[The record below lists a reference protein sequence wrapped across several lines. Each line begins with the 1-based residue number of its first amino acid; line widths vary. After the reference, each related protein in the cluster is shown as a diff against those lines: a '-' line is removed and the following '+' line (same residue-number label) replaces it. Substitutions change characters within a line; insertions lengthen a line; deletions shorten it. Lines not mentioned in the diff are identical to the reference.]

1 MPIILALI
9 AILIGAAIWYQRAR
23 AAKDAADDLLGA
35 ANDIRLAAR
44 RFGFKSKSNL
54 HPVDQIED
62 ARQAAAG
69 IAAIIAAM
77 DGALTEAELKALET
91 ETRAVL
97 NATAEEAPE
106 LAAYGRWIAG
116 QSPNPEEMA
125 RRLGRKL
132 HKLVGGDAGPDLI
145 DYATRVATAG
155 APLDA
160 RQIDALDAIRRQF
173 GMA

>member
-1 MPIILALI
+1 MPVILAII

-23 AAKDAADDLLGA
+23 AATNAADDLLGA

-44 RFGFKSKSNL
+44 RFGFKSQSNL

-62 ARQAAAG
+62 PRQAAAG

-77 DGALTEAELKALET
+77 DGALTEVELKALET
-91 ETRAVL
+91 ETRTVL

-116 QSPNPEEMA
+116 QGPNPEEMA

-132 HKLVGGDAGPDLI
+132 NKLAGGEVGPDLI
-145 DYATRVATAG
+145 DYVTRVSVAG

-160 RQIDALDAIRRQF
+160 RQIDALDSIRRQF
-173 GMA
+173 GLA